1 MPRSCFV
8 NETHRKPKK
17 EALWQQLQT
26 GDEGGTSLLAA
37 MKAVTPSPLGAA
49 GAQGAAGLDFCP
61 LRRPFVCFGL
71 CCIGACVLRPR

>member
-26 GDEGGTSLLAA
+26 GDEGGTSLPAA
-37 MKAVTPSPLGAA
+37 TKAVTPPPPGQLA
-49 GAQGAAGLDFCP
+49 
-61 LRRPFVCFGL
+61 LRALPALTFVL
-71 CCIGACVLRPR
+71 